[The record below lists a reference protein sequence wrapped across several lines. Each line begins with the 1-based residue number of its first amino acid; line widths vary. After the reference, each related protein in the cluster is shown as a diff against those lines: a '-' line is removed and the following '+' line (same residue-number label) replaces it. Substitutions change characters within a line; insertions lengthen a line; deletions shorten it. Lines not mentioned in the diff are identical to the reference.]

1 MLLWTP
7 SPAPARSLLRGRFV
21 AEVGISLRKSPW
33 GNDLANPCKRRASP
47 SVSGDRKPCYPLGL
61 RQKQPDSTDS
71 SDANDGVAAPST
83 VGELAIRRPQRR
95 RTALP
100 HGIPSWERPAGEGG
114 MSVHTTT
121 LPDADLGIPKGW
133 VAPVHGLKPGIRI
146 AALAAVVQPQG
157 GQRHGEPSTSPWERQ
172 FPCTW
177 PPDISCALADRH
189 RPRRFAVEIR
199 LQIAIWRVRLQPL
212 QWPDSAR
219 DTTSVGACH
228 ADLLRLRLRALDT
241 LAIPTHAHTE
251 RPPCPTSMTSGLGK
265 RGGVRSTTSASR
277 LLGTA
282 DRAFPTLSS

>member
-177 PPDISCALADRH
+177 PPISH
-189 RPRRFAVEIR
+189 
-199 LQIAIWRVRLQPL
+199 
-212 QWPDSAR
+212 
-219 DTTSVGACH
+219 
-228 ADLLRLRLRALDT
+228 
-241 LAIPTHAHTE
+241 
-251 RPPCPTSMTSGLGK
+251 
-265 RGGVRSTTSASR
+265 VRSPTGIGPADSQWRSACRLPSGESAYSRYNGQTLLATLHRSELATPTCSASDFGHSIR
-277 LLGTA
+277 SLS
-282 DRAFPTLSS
+282 RPTPTPKDPHVLHR